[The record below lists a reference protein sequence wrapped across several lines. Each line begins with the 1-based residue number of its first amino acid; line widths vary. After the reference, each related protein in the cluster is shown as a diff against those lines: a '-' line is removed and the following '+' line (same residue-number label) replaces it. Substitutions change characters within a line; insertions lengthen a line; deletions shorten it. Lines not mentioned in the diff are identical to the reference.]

1 MRINTYLAGMNKAY
15 LFAEIASKVA
25 EYAKEQPP
33 REIIRLGI
41 GDVTRP
47 LAPHVAQAFADAA
60 LSMGTAEGFRG
71 YPPYEGYDFLLDAI
85 IKYEYAPLGVTVG
98 RDEIFVSDGA
108 KSDTGN
114 IQELLSA
121 DARIAV
127 TDPVYPVY
135 VDSNAMVG
143 RLGRHSSDGGYER
156 LVTLPCT
163 AENGFMPALPDDAP
177 DALYLCSPN
186 NPTGTAFT
194 RSQLKTIVDWARAHQ
209 TLIIFDAAYKAYITE
224 SDVPHSIFEIEGARE
239 CAVECCSFSKNAGFT
254 GVRCAYTV
262 IPRELAA
269 SVDGR
274 TIRLGDLWR
283 RRSES
288 RSNGVSYPVQCA
300 AAASLDDTGR
310 PQIKALVDGYLANAK
325 IIREGLQKAGLICYG
340 GVNSPY
346 IWLKTPDG
354 LSSWQFFDELLRKAQ
369 VVGTPGAGFGA
380 AGEGYFR
387 LTAFN
392 TIENTRLAVNRIIE
406 AF

>member
-1 MRINTYLAGMNKAY
+1 MRINTCLADMNKAY
-15 LFAEIASKVA
+15 LFAEIAAKVA
-25 EYAKEQPP
+25 EYAKEQPG
-33 REIIRLGI
+33 RDIIRLGI

-47 LAPHVAQAFADAA
+47 LTPHVARAFADAA
-60 LSMGTAEGFRG
+60 LEMGTPAGFRG
-71 YPPYEGYDFLLDAI
+71 YPPYEGYDFLLDSI
-85 IKYEYAPLGVTVG
+85 IRSEYAPLGVPVS

-114 IQELLSA
+114 IQELRA
-121 DARIAV
+121 PDASIAV

-135 VDSNAMVG
+135 VDSNAMAG
-143 RLGRHSSDGGYER
+143 RLGKKTDTGYER

-163 AENGFMPALPDDAP
+163 AENGFVPDLPKNAP

-186 NPTGTAFT
+186 NPTGMALTYG
-194 RSQLKTIVDWARAHQ
+194 QLRPIVDWARKNG
-209 TLIIFDAAYKAYITE
+209 TLIIFDAAYKAYITDT
-224 SDVPHSIFEIEGARE
+224 DVPHSIFEIEGARE

-262 IPRELAA
+262 IPRELTVE
-269 SVDGR
+269 SSGR
-274 TIRLGDLWR
+274 RIRLGDLWR

-288 RSNGVSYPVQCA
+288 RSNGVSYPVQRA
-300 AAASLDDTGR
+300 AAAALDETGCQEIR
-310 PQIKALVDGYLANAK
+310 GLVSGYLSNAR
-325 IIREGLQKAGLICYG
+325 IIREGLTQAGMTCYG

-346 IWLKTPDG
+346 IWLKTPSG
-354 LSSWQFFDELLRKAQ
+354 MTSWEFFSALLHKAQ
-369 VVGTPGAGFGA
+369 VVGTPGSGFGA

-392 TIENTRLAVNRIIE
+392 TEENTRRAVERIIG

>member
-1 MRINTYLAGMNKAY
+1 MRINACLADMNKAY
-15 LFAEIASKVA
+15 LFAEIAAKVEA
-25 EYAKEQPP
+25 YSRENPP

-47 LAPHVAQAFADAA
+47 LTPHVAKAFADAA
-60 LSMGTAEGFRG
+60 LAMGTPEGFHG

-85 IKYEYAPLGVTVG
+85 IQHDYAPLGVTIG
-98 RDEIFVSDGA
+98 RDEVFVSDGA
-108 KSDTGN
+108 KTDTGN
-114 IQELLSA
+114 IQELLA
-121 DARIAV
+121 PDARIAV

-135 VDSNAMVG
+135 VDSNAMAG
-143 RLGRHSSDGGYER
+143 RLGKRTENGYER
-156 LVTLPCT
+156 LLALPCT
-163 AENGFMPALPDDAP
+163 AENGFVPALPEDAP

-186 NPTGTAFT
+186 NLTGMALT
-194 RSQLKTIVDWARAHQ
+194 RDQLKPIVDWARAHG
-209 TLIIFDAAYKAYITE
+209 TLIIFDTAYKAYITDA
-224 SDVPHSIFEIEGARE
+224 DVPHSIFEIEGARE

-262 IPRELAA
+262 IPRELTATL
-269 SVDGR
+269 DGKTVR
-274 TIRLGDLWR
+274 IGDLWR

-288 RSNGVSYPVQCA
+288 RSNGVSYPVQVA
-300 AAASLDDTGR
+300 AAASLDDIGR
-310 PQIKALVDGYLANAK
+310 PEIQALVDGYLANAK
-325 IIREGLQKAGLICYG
+325 IIREGLTQAGLICYG

-346 IWLKTPDG
+346 VWLKTPNG
-354 LSSWQFFDELLRKAQ
+354 MTSWAFFDALLRKAQ

-392 TIENTRLAVNRIIE
+392 TEENTRRAVERIIE

>member
-1 MRINTYLAGMNKAY
+1 MRINTHLADMNKAY
-15 LFAEIASKVA
+15 LFAEIAARVA
-25 EYAKEQPP
+25 EYSKEQPP

-41 GDVTRP
+41 GDVTLP
-47 LAPHVAQAFADAA
+47 LTPHVAKAFSDAA
-60 LSMGTAEGFRG
+60 LSMGTPEGFRG
-71 YPPYEGYDFLLDAI
+71 YPPYEGYDFLLEAI
-85 IKYEYAPLGVTVG
+85 IRNDYAPLGVTIG
-98 RDEIFVSDGA
+98 RDEVFVSDGA

-143 RLGRHSSDGGYER
+143 RLGKRTATGYER

-163 AENGFMPALPDDAP
+163 AENGFAPDLPEDAP

-186 NPTGTAFT
+186 NPTGMALT
-194 RSQLKTIVDWARAHQ
+194 RKQLRHIVDWARTHG
-209 TLIIFDAAYKAYITE
+209 TLIVFDAAYKAYITDP
-224 SDVPHSIFEIEGARE
+224 DVPHSIFEIEGARE

-262 IPRELAA
+262 IPRELTATA
-269 SVDGR
+269 DGR

-300 AAASLDDTGR
+300 AAASLDDIGR
-310 PQIKALVDGYLANAK
+310 AEINALVSHYLANAR
-325 IIREGLQKAGLICYG
+325 IILDGLKQAGLTCYG

-346 IWLKTPDG
+346 VWLKTPDG
-354 LSSWQFFDELLRKAQ
+354 MSSWDFFDMLLRKAQ

-392 TIENTRLAVNRIIE
+392 SEENTRRAVERIIS
-406 AF
+406 AI

>member
-1 MRINTYLAGMNKAY
+1 MRINRYLAGMNKAY
-15 LFAEIASKVA
+15 LFAEIANKVA
-25 EYAKEQPP
+25 DYVKEQPP

-47 LAPHVAQAFADAA
+47 LTPHVAQAFADSA
-60 LSMGTAEGFRG
+60 LKMGTPEGFHG

-85 IKYEYAPLGVTVG
+85 IKNEYAPLGVTLG

-121 DARIAV
+121 DAKIAV

-143 RLGRHSSDGGYER
+143 RLGGKTEGGYER
-156 LVTLPCT
+156 LTTLPCT
-163 AENGFMPALPDDAP
+163 AENGFMPALPENAP
-177 DALYLCSPN
+177 DAVYLCSPN

-194 RSQLKTIVDWARAHQ
+194 YAQLKTIVDWAKAHG
-209 TLIIFDAAYKAYITE
+209 TLIIYDSAYKAYITE
-224 SDVPHSIFEIEGARE
+224 KDVPHSIFEIEGARD

-262 IPRELAA
+262 IPRELSAEL
-269 SVDGR
+269 DGR
-274 TIRLGDLWR
+274 LVRLNDLWR

-288 RSNGVSYPVQCA
+288 RSNGVSFPVQCA
-300 AAASLDDTGR
+300 AAASLDEIGR
-310 PQIKALVDGYLANAK
+310 RETQGLVNGYLANARV
-325 IIREGLQKAGLICYG
+325 IREGLTKAGIACYG

-346 IWLKTPDG
+346 VWLKTPG
-354 LSSWQFFDELLRKAQ
+354 KLSSWEFFDALLRRAQ

-392 TIENTRLAVNRIIE
+392 SPEKTAEAVERIVK

>member
-1 MRINTYLAGMNKAY
+1 MRINACLAGMNKAY
-15 LFAEIASKVA
+15 LFAEIAAKVEA
-25 EYAKEQPP
+25 YSRENPP

-47 LAPHVAQAFADAA
+47 LTPHVAKAFADAA
-60 LSMGTAEGFRG
+60 LAMGTPEGFHG

-85 IKYEYAPLGVTVG
+85 IQHDYAPLGVTIG
-98 RDEIFVSDGA
+98 RDEVFVSDGA
-108 KSDTGN
+108 KTDTGN
-114 IQELLSA
+114 IQELLA
-121 DARIAV
+121 PDARIAV

-143 RLGRHSSDGGYER
+143 RLGKRTENGYER
-156 LVTLPCT
+156 LLALPCT
-163 AENGFMPALPDDAP
+163 AENGFVPALPEDAP

-186 NPTGTAFT
+186 NPTGMALT
-194 RSQLKTIVDWARAHQ
+194 RDQLKPIVDWAREHG
-209 TLIIFDAAYKAYITE
+209 TLIIFDTAYKAYITDA
-224 SDVPHSIFEIEGARE
+224 DVPHSIFEIEGARE

-262 IPRELAA
+262 IPRELTATL
-269 SVDGR
+269 DGKTVR
-274 TIRLGDLWR
+274 IGDLWR

-288 RSNGVSYPVQCA
+288 RSNGVSYPVQVA
-300 AAASLDDTGR
+300 AAASLDDIGR
-310 PQIKALVDGYLANAK
+310 PEIQALVDGYLANAK
-325 IIREGLQKAGLICYG
+325 IIREGLTQAGLTCYG

-346 IWLKTPDG
+346 VWLKTSNG
-354 LSSWQFFDELLRKAQ
+354 MTSWAFFDALLRKAQ

-392 TIENTRLAVNRIIE
+392 TKENTRRAVERIIE

>member
-1 MRINTYLAGMNKAY
+1 MRINTHLANMNKAY
-15 LFAEIASKVA
+15 LFAEIAAKVA
-25 EYAKEQPP
+25 AYSQEQPP

-47 LAPHVAQAFADAA
+47 LAPHVARAFADAA
-60 LSMGTAEGFRG
+60 LAMGTPAGFHG

-85 IKYEYAPLGVTVG
+85 ISQEYAPLGVTVG

-114 IQELLSA
+114 IQELLA
-121 DARIAV
+121 PDARIAV

-143 RLGRHSSDGGYER
+143 RLGRQTAGGYER
-156 LVTLPCT
+156 LITLPCT
-163 AENGFMPALPDDAP
+163 AENGFVPAMPKEAP
-177 DALYLCSPN
+177 DAVYLCSPN
-186 NPTGTAFT
+186 NPTGTALT
-194 RSQLKTIVDWARAHQ
+194 RDQLKPIVDWARKNG
-209 TLIIFDAAYKAYITE
+209 TLIIFDAAYKAYITDA
-224 SDVPHSIFEIEGARE
+224 DVPHSIYEIEGARE

-262 IPRELAA
+262 IPKELTARL
-269 SVDGR
+269 DGR
-274 TIRLGDLWR
+274 TVRLNDLWR

-288 RSNGVSYPVQCA
+288 RSNGVSYPVQVA

-310 PQIKALVDGYLANAK
+310 AEVKALVDGYLANAR
-325 IIREGLQKAGLICYG
+325 IILDGLTRAGLTCYG

-346 IWLKTPDG
+346 VWLKTPDSM
-354 LSSWQFFDELLRKAQ
+354 SSWEFFDMLLRKAQ

-392 TIENTRLAVNRIIE
+392 TAENTRCAVERIIQ

>member
-1 MRINTYLAGMNKAY
+1 MRINANLANMNKAY
-15 LFAEIASKVA
+15 LFAEIAAKVA
-25 EYAKEQPP
+25 EYQKQDPP
-33 REIIRLGI
+33 RELIRLGI

-47 LAPHVAQAFADAA
+47 LTPHVAQAFADAA
-60 LSMGTAEGFRG
+60 LSMGTSEGFRG

-85 IKYEYAPLGVTVG
+85 IAGEYAPLGVAIG
-98 RDEIFVSDGA
+98 RDEVFVSDGA

-114 IQELLSA
+114 IQELLA
-121 DARIAV
+121 TEARIAV

-143 RLGRHSSDGGYER
+143 RLGGKTANGYER

-163 AENGFMPALPDDAP
+163 AENGFMPSLPDDAP

-186 NPTGTAFT
+186 NPTGVAFT
-194 RSQLKTIVDWARAHQ
+194 YEQLRTIVDWARAHG
-209 TLIIFDAAYKAYITE
+209 TLIIYDAAYKAYITE
-224 SDVPHSIFEIEGARE
+224 KDVPHSIFEIEGARE

-262 IPRELAA
+262 IPRELSA
-269 SVDGR
+269 VLGGR
-274 TIRLGDLWR
+274 TVRLSDLWR

-300 AAASLDDTGR
+300 AAASLDDIGR
-310 PQIKALVDGYLANAK
+310 RETAELVSGYLANAR
-325 IIREGLQKAGLICYG
+325 IIREGLAQAGLTCYG
-340 GVNSPY
+340 GINSPY
-346 IWLKTPDG
+346 VWLKTPDG
-354 LSSWQFFDELLRKAQ
+354 MGSWTFFDVLLSKAQ

-392 TIENTRLAVNRIIE
+392 TAENTRRAVERIIE